1 MRRALVLSGG
11 GARGS
16 WQVGACKHLID
27 ERGHWFDV
35 ISGVSVGAING
46 ATLAHA
52 RDPGGLRAHVERLR
66 AWWFG
71 VRGNHNI
78 YLRRR
83 FAVIGL
89 ALGKW
94 KGLYDVTPLREEVLR
109 HEIDPEQVAASPIR
123 LRVGYLDL
131 RSRRYRTAGNDHPR
145 LRDALLASAS
155 LPLLFPPTRLPES
168 QEIGV
173 DGGVR
178 HLAPL
183 ADALQALADSQ
194 PDADF
199 LEVWM
204 ILLNRPRRA
213 ALIRMVQKWLRN
225 AFPSLAL
232 HTHDAGAEGGRP
244 RTASTFWVSGALGER
259 YRHIRLRVLHP
270 VRKLA
275 GSILDFEP
283 AKIRA
288 WYEDGLSTA
297 RSAPANDAEA

>member
-1 MRRALVLSGG
+1 MSRALVLSGG
-11 GARGS
+11 GAKGS
-16 WQVGACKHLID
+16 WQVGACEHLIA

-35 ISGVSVGAING
+35 ISGVSVGALNG

-52 RDPGGLRAHVERLR
+52 GDQGGLRAQVERLR
-66 AWWFG
+66 AWWFS

-83 FAVIGL
+83 FGVLGL

-109 HEIDPEQVAASPIR
+109 HEIDPEQVAVSPIR
-123 LRVGYLDL
+123 LRVGYLDV

-155 LPLLFPPTRLPES
+155 LPVLFPPTRLPET

-173 DGGVR
+173 DGGVS

-183 ADALQALADSQ
+183 ADALRTLADLR
-194 PDADF
+194 PDTDS
-199 LEVWM
+199 LEAWVL
-204 ILLNRPRRA
+204 LLNPPHGV
-213 ALIRMVQKWLRN
+213 ALNRMVQKWLRRT
-225 AFPSLAL
+225 FPWFAL
-232 HTHDAGAEGGRP
+232 HTDGAGAEGNGT
-244 RTASTFWVSGALGER
+244 RTPSTFVVSGALGER
-259 YRHIRLRVLHP
+259 SRNIRLRILHP

-275 GSILDFEP
+275 GSVLDFDP
-283 AKIRA
+283 GRIRA

-297 RSAPANDAEA
+297 RSARTADLGG